1 MYSLVV
7 VLCDPNCLDVTVI
20 IVLCPSLLGTGL
32 RSSPCWLGVSLLT
45 YVTSSLPSPGHFS
58 TCTAWLG
65 CSLHLRQRLIVVRP
79 RLLSQCSQCL
89 LCSEGMLA
97 CLLLS
102 WLVHY
107 DSNVF
112 PSGQLSLRTMLVV

>member
-1 MYSLVV
+1 MFSLVV
-7 VLCDPNCLDVTVI
+7 VLCDLGCLDVIVI
-20 IVLCPSLLGTGL
+20 IVLCPSLLGIGL
-32 RSSPCWLGVSLLT
+32 RFGPCRLGVSLLT
-45 YVTSSLPSPGHFS
+45 YVTSSLPSPGQLS

-79 RLLSQCSQCL
+79 RLLVQCSQCL
-89 LCSEGMLA
+89 LCLEGMLA
-97 CLLLS
+97 RLLLS

-112 PSGQLSLRTMLVV
+112 PLGRLSLWTMLVV